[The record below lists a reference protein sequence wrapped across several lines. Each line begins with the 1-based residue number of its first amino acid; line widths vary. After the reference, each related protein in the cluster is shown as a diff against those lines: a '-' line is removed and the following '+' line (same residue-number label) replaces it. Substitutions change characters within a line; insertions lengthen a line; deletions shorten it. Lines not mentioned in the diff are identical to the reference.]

1 MNTLF
6 RGEAKIID
14 IPKESGVENINLYE
28 IYWGFLGKE
37 SFDNEELKKYDLKL
51 MRITTNAVRLLR
63 QS

>member
-37 SFDNEELKKYDLKL
+37 
-51 MRITTNAVRLLR
+51 
-63 QS
+63 